1 MIPGVFWD
9 PCLLLFAEA
18 SADFEI
24 EHEKKGLPLFYV
36 DNNHFNTIQ
45 Y

>member
-1 MIPGVFWD
+1 MMPGVFWD
-9 PCLLLFAEA
+9 LCLLLFAEA
-18 SADFEI
+18 SAVFKI

-36 DNNHFNTIQ
+36 DNNHFSRVK